1 MGEEGRCEKIAR
13 RPRENAYVVNR
24 DGESRCFTVNSSVE
38 IESRLDSI
46 DSPYF
51 VWFLTRLRSSSF
63 HFHLF
68 CVTSRLR
75 LKYSTSFLRQE
86 DIKKKNCTSNSCET
100 RCKMKSHR
108 IRMVK
113 SRYIYTHTYRQLC
126 LNINL
131 IAYMSGHIWEM
142 RIYFDTCNNFFH
154 YGIISEFVCICQK
167 MRVGLIFRLELFR
180 AYKTSIEILDSN
192 LK

>member
-75 LKYSTSFLRQE
+75 LKHSTSFLRQ
-86 DIKKKNCTSNSCET
+86 DIKKKKNCTSNSCET

-113 SRYIYTHTYRQLC
+113 SRYIYTHTNSYV

-131 IAYMSGHIWEM
+131 IAC
-142 RIYFDTCNNFFH
+142 RDIYGKCVYTSIRA
-154 YGIISEFVCICQK
+154 IISCITA
-167 MRVGLIFRLELFR
+167 LFLSLYVYVR
-180 AYKTSIEILDSN
+180 KCVWD
-192 LK
+192 